1 MDSERDNPF
10 TPPPM
15 NFAIEDLA
23 FHPRLNLSQEGREA
37 SNGPEL
43 ESESSEEEEG
53 EEEESVGAPGYQI
66 GEEGIDRLVE
76 KFRRCFGKEGTI
88 MNCDGD
94 IGRVIA
100 QTVWD
105 EKDRRDHKEQRIT
118 ELKMK
123 FVEEDG
129 YKVCVPCRQHA
140 IPALIPKHLRKR
152 HKGNFA
158 VLIRSSAKNHSVL
171 RSMNRNERNPLHKWC
186 CEQWELSQAQEKN
199 DKQDSIEAARN
210 MIINVLL
217 VLKDPEKSSNDFVK
231 MCNADELKGLKVPTV
246 NDGRQQFFAL
256 RDDIYEKYK
265 AIMCFIF
272 ESVNVIGVT
281 LDKVTLNKKS
291 YTVIVT
297 YYINE
302 DGKMKT
308 VLNDVFPMRS
318 TDGSG
323 EATAK

>member
-1 MDSERDNPF
+1 
-10 TPPPM
+10 
-15 NFAIEDLA
+15 
-23 FHPRLNLSQEGREA
+23 
-37 SNGPEL
+37 
-43 ESESSEEEEG
+43 
-53 EEEESVGAPGYQI
+53 
-66 GEEGIDRLVE
+66 
-76 KFRRCFGKEGTI
+76 
-88 MNCDGD
+88 
-94 IGRVIA
+94 
-100 QTVWD
+100 
-105 EKDRRDHKEQRIT
+105 
-118 ELKMK
+118 
-123 FVEEDG
+123 
-129 YKVCVPCRQHA
+129 
-140 IPALIPKHLRKR
+140 
-152 HKGNFA
+152 
-158 VLIRSSAKNHSVL
+158 
-171 RSMNRNERNPLHKWC
+171 
-186 CEQWELSQAQEKN
+186 
-199 DKQDSIEAARN
+199 

-246 NDGRQQFFAL
+246 NDGRQQYFAL